1 MVAGA
6 TNSGR
11 IGLDARVKSLVQRL
25 RADATAR
32 AAFVCAA
39 IGSLVVYYMVGR
51 HQWFVRDD
59 WDYVLGRDD
68 TLLHSGWRHW
78 ILDPQAGH
86 WLTVPVVLFHYTT
99 SCFGLGSY
107 WPFLIP
113 TMAAHLAAVFLVR
126 ALCVRAGVSAWTTT
140 LACSMLLVF
149 GAGWENMIFAIQ
161 ISFNLSLV
169 AFLAQLVLADH
180 EGDVD
185 RRDYLASAL
194 ALIGVVSSGFG
205 PIFMVGV
212 FTYLASRRRWKAALV
227 IVAPQS
233 ALYLWWSVFWEADTS
248 SPRGD
253 KWQIPRFVV
262 RGLTTTFDGLVS
274 VPGLSGVAALGCIA
288 VVASRRFDNRTHS
301 IFLALGATVST
312 MFIAIGFERVGF
324 GSAIATSSRYA
335 HIGAMVT
342 APILA
347 MAVDQSFRI
356 SRHTRH
362 AGLLILGASGLL
374 NLSTLYRISL
384 DWSRQTRVQR
394 DTFNLVAGSDLVDQ
408 VPGDR
413 IFFPESPAVRLS
425 TLPTLVRLGAL
436 HPRTPVTTEETGR
449 VRLALGLSPDL
460 GP

>member
-1 MVAGA
+1 MAGA
-6 TNSGR
+6 TNEGLN
-11 IGLDARVKSLVQRL
+11 GLDPRASSFARCVRS
-25 RADATAR
+25 DATAR
-32 AAFVCAA
+32 AAFVCAVV
-39 IGSLVVYYMVGR
+39 GSLVVYYIVGR

-78 ILDPQAGH
+78 LLDPQAGH

-99 SCFGLGSY
+99 SWFGLGSY

-113 TMAAHLAAVFLVR
+113 TMAAHLAAVLLVR
-126 ALCVRAGVSAWTTT
+126 VLCVRAGVSAWTTT
-140 LACSMLLVF
+140 LVCSMLLVF

-185 RRDYLASAL
+185 RRDYLASAV

-212 FTYLASRRRWKAALV
+212 FTYLASRRRWKAVLV
-227 IVAPQS
+227 IVVPQ
-233 ALYLWWSVFWEADTS
+233 AIIYLWWFVFWEADTS

-253 KWQIPRFVV
+253 RWQIPHFVV

-274 VPGLSGVAALGCIA
+274 VPGLSGVAALGCIL
-288 VVASRRFDNRTHS
+288 VVVTRRFDNRTHS
-301 IFLALGATVST
+301 IFLALGVTALT
-312 MFIAIGFERVGF
+312 MFTAIGFERVGF
-324 GSAIATSSRYA
+324 GSAFATSSRYA
-335 HIGAMVT
+335 HMGALVT

-362 AGLLILGASGLL
+362 AGLLIVGASGLL
-374 NLSTLYRISL
+374 NLSTLYRTSL
-384 DWSRQTRVQR
+384 DWSQQTRVQR
-394 DTFNLVAGSDLVDQ
+394 DTFNLVAGSDLVDN

-425 TLPTLVRLGAL
+425 TLPTLARLGAL
-436 HPRTPVTTEETGR
+436 QPRATITAEDTER
-449 VRLALGLSPDL
+449 VRLALGLGQHL